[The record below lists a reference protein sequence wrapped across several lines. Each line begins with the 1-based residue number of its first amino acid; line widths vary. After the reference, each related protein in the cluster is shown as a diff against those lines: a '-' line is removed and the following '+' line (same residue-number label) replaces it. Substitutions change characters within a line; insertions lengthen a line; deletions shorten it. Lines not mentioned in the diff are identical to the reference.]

1 MQQDDR
7 QPFVTMLAS
16 TYAYYRQELSEFVV
30 DAFWECLQRF
40 DLADIRRA
48 INLHVQDPDRG
59 QWCPKIADLT
69 RVLEGSTQTQ
79 GMRAWVKVEQALRC
93 VGAYQTVVFDDPLIH
108 AVVTDLGGWT
118 KLCQTPVDE
127 MPFVARDFERRYAAY
142 RTHRD
147 RPPYPAKL
155 IGIAEH
161 ENALSGH
168 APPRPVLIGD
178 PNRAALV
185 FGNGGESSTLRITQA
200 HDIAANAL
208 DAIAKRTQQGAA

>member
-1 MQQDDR
+1 MQPCDR
-7 QPFVTMLAS
+7 EPFFLMLGD
-16 TYAYYRQELSEFVV
+16 TYAYYGKELAQFTTT
-30 DAFWECLQRF
+30 AFWEGLKRF
-40 DLADIRRA
+40 DLDDIRHA
-48 INLHVQDPDRG
+48 INIHVQDPDRG

-69 RVLEGSTQTQ
+69 RLLEGSTQTQ
-79 GMRAWVKVEQALRC
+79 GMRAWVKLEQALRC

-118 KLCQTPVDE
+118 KLCQTQVDE
-127 MPFVARDFERRYAAY
+127 IPFVARDFERRYAAY

-161 ENALSGH
+161 ENAMRGH
-168 APPRPVLIGD
+168 EPPRPVLIGD
-178 PNRAALV
+178 PTRAALV

-200 HDIAANAL
+200 HDITVNAI